1 MVRMMA
7 GVGTAKYSKKLYS
20 QEVFDYIRSNRT
32 LMLALAKRNLLH
44 LTYFGVLVITSPSPP
59 PGPNARFSEDLKSSL
74 SNRNILMI
82 L

>member
-44 LTYFGVLVITSPSPP
+44 LTYFGVLVITSPLLPP
-59 PGPNARFSEDLKSSL
+59 PGGPNARISEDLKSSFQ
-74 SNRNILMI
+74 
-82 L
+82 